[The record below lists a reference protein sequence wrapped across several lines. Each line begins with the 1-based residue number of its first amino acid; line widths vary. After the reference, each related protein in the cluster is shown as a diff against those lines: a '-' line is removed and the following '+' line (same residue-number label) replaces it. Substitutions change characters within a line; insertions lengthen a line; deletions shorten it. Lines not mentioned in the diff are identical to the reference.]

1 MKVSTIS
8 SLGLGALLL
17 GLVQTPA
24 ESVTIDLFTDVNDAS
39 GLQTASKRGVG
50 SASEV
55 DIGLNDVLGNSRFLQ
70 IEVLSG
76 TRNAQLQV
84 DTETGQ
90 AFLDTDTGVASRAT
104 LRWDANGAGLGG
116 IDFTQNGH
124 DSIVINIASIDQ
136 DSDLVFTVTDTFGN
150 QGTLAQNLTGGF
162 SGSTAYRYDNFS
174 GSVDFTEIN
183 SIQLQTNNESS
194 SLDFGFNFVQTAQ
207 EVPFEFSP
215 SLGIVLSGSFF
226 GFHVLKKKWKNN
238 SSDKLIS

>member
-1 MKVSTIS
+1 MKLSTIS

-24 ESVTIDLFTDVNDAS
+24 ESVAIDLFTDVNDAS
-39 GLQTASKRGVG
+39 GFQTVSKTGVG
-50 SASEV
+50 FASDV
-55 DIGLNDVLGNSRFLQ
+55 DTVLNNVIGNSRFLQ
-70 IEVLSG
+70 VQVRSG

-84 DTETGQ
+84 DSSLGQ
-90 AFLDTDTGVASRAT
+90 VFLDTQSSVASRAT

-116 IDFTQNGH
+116 INFTQNGH
-124 DSIVINIASIDQ
+124 DSIVINIESIDQ

-174 GSVDFTEIN
+174 GSVDFTKIN

-207 EVPFEFSP
+207 EVPFQFSP
-215 SLGIVLSGSFF
+215 SLGIILSSSFF
-226 GFHVLKKKWKNN
+226 GFHTLKKKWKNN